1 MAENLRTRKYRDG
14 ADIPF
19 DASGG
24 ADGKASDQTWGALK
38 SGAHTLYAHDSTATP
53 SNLTS
58 YGYLYNWYAVNDS
71 RKLCPDGWDVPTDAE
86 WTILITYLGGG
97 SVAGGKMKSTGTDY
111 WNSPN
116 TDATNSSG
124 FSALP
129 GGSRNTDGSF
139 ANIRNFAFFWSATGP
154 VSDIAI
160 FRTLYGSSSFVTSNQ
175 NLKSVGASV
184 RCLKD

>member
-1 MAENLRTRKYRDG
+1 
-14 ADIPF
+14 
-19 DASGG
+19 
-24 ADGKASDQTWGALK
+24 
-38 SGAHTLYAHDSTATP
+38 
-53 SNLTS
+53 
-58 YGYLYNWYAVNDS
+58 
-71 RKLCPDGWDVPTDAE
+71 LCPDGWDVPTDAE